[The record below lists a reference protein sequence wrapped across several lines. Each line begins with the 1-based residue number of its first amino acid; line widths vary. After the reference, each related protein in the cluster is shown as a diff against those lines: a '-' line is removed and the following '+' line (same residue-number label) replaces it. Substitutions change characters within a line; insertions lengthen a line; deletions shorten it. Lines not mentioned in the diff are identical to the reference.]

1 MLGNSVQIRRLS
13 TRIAVAFA
21 LLLLIVEIAS
31 LVLINSVLSVGVDRD
46 VQKELN
52 AGERFFNLMREERS
66 RRLTQD
72 ASVLAQDFGFRKA
85 AATNDRATL
94 DSVLEN
100 HGKRINADVMM
111 LVGLDENV
119 MADTLHQERTGNRF
133 AFTHLLRV
141 AEQEGQATA
150 FAVIDGNAYEL
161 VLVPVKAPLP
171 IAWLAT
177 GVLINDRF
185 AADLNS
191 LSALEVSFLTPTRD
205 GHCQVLASSL
215 RADDRSNLPSAF
227 NANCGQGEANTVVT
241 LADGDY
247 VTRLFSLGSH
257 DEGVVRVALQK
268 SLRLALAT
276 LNKLQLTM
284 LGMGAVSLLATIVA
298 GVLMARNMTR
308 PLNVLSGFAQRVEQG
323 DYSVPLKIEREDEI
337 GQLASAF
344 NHMRTGIA
352 AREARITDLASQ
364 DPLTGLP
371 NRALLRDRLEQAI
384 KASRRSGETPTLL
397 VMDLDRFHEVNKA
410 LGHNIGDLLL
420 QQVSQRL
427 LTVVMRESD
436 TVARL
441 GGDEFAILLPAAD
454 AEGGIIIARK
464 LLDALEQTIL
474 LNGHELIVG
483 ASIGIAVFP
492 EHGDEVNSLMRR
504 ADTAMYAAKRSNSG
518 FAVYDPRFEGRSEE
532 QLSLMAEL
540 RHAIEND
547 ELVLHYQPKVE
558 LATGTVHHAEALLRW
573 RHPKR
578 GFVPPDTFI
587 PFAERTGFIKSLT
600 RWVLGSA
607 VRQGRAWRD
616 AGLDIQIAINVSA
629 RDLVTPELPR
639 MFGEL
644 VKDES
649 RSLDWLSLEITE
661 STIMAD
667 PGHAL
672 STLEYLSKLGL
683 RLSIDDFGT
692 GYSSLAYLKKLPVDE
707 LKIDKSFVLDMQ
719 KDRDDATIVQS
730 TIALGHNMGLKV
742 VAEGIEDA
750 ETLELLRQLGCDYG
764 QGYYFSKA
772 LAAGDF
778 ENWLRESPWSGGKRI
793 EAGRP
798 PVRLVK

>member
-1 MLGNSVQIRRLS
+1 
-13 TRIAVAFA
+13 
-21 LLLLIVEIAS
+21 
-31 LVLINSVLSVGVDRD
+31 
-46 VQKELN
+46 
-52 AGERFFNLMREERS
+52 
-66 RRLTQD
+66 
-72 ASVLAQDFGFRKA
+72 
-85 AATNDRATL
+85 
-94 DSVLEN
+94 
-100 HGKRINADVMM
+100 
-111 LVGLDENV
+111 
-119 MADTLHQERTGNRF
+119 
-133 AFTHLLRV
+133 
-141 AEQEGQATA
+141 
-150 FAVIDGNAYEL
+150 
-161 VLVPVKAPLP
+161 
-171 IAWLAT
+171 
-177 GVLINDRF
+177 
-185 AADLNS
+185 
-191 LSALEVSFLTPTRD
+191 
-205 GHCQVLASSL
+205 
-215 RADDRSNLPSAF
+215 
-227 NANCGQGEANTVVT
+227 VVT
-241 LADGDY
+241 LGEGDY
-247 VTRLFSLGSH
+247 VTRLSLLGNK
-257 DEGVVRVALQK
+257 DEAVVLVALQK
-268 SLRLALAT
+268 PLRQAFAT

-284 LGMGAVSLLATIVA
+284 LSMGLVSLLATIVA
-298 GVLMARNMTR
+298 AVLMARNMTR
-308 PLNVLSGFAQRVEQG
+308 PLNVLSGLAQRVEQG
-323 DYSVPLKIEREDEI
+323 DYSVPLNIERQDEI

-344 NHMRTGIA
+344 NHMRIGIA
-352 AREARITDLASQ
+352 AREARITDVANQ
-364 DPLTGLP
+364 DLLTGLP
-371 NRALLRDRLEQAI
+371 NRTLLRDRLEQAI

-397 VMDLDRFHEVNKA
+397 VMDLDRFHEVNKT

-441 GGDEFAILLPAAD
+441 GGDEFAILLPAGD
-454 AEGGIIIARK
+454 AEAGILIARK
-464 LLDALEQTIL
+464 VLDALEQTIVL
-474 LNGHELIVG
+474 DGHELIVG

-492 EHGDEVNSLMRR
+492 EHGDEANSLMRR

-518 FAVYDPRFEGRSEE
+518 FAVYDPQFEGRSEE

-540 RHAIEND
+540 RHAIENG

-578 GFVPPDTFI
+578 GFVPPDMFI

-600 RWVLGSA
+600 RWVLHSA
-607 VRQGRAWRD
+607 VQQGRAWRD
-616 AGLDIQIAINVSA
+616 AGLSMQIAINVSA

-644 VKDES
+644 VKVES

-661 STIMAD
+661 GTIMAD

-672 STLEYLSKLGL
+672 TTLEYLSKLGL

-707 LKIDKSFVLDMQ
+707 LKIDKSFVLDMR

-750 ETLELLRQLGCDYG
+750 ETLERLRQLGCDYG

-772 LAAGDF
+772 LAPEDF

-793 EAGRP
+793 ETARP
-798 PVRLVK
+798 VVRLVK